1 MVRCRTIQKAV
12 VWCVHVAIDVC
23 MLQAK
28 NRHFLSHFHGYALH
42 FFWKNGRTWRI
53 VSVANDVVE
62 LINDPNYYIFTCVTD
77 LNGIQ
82 YSTASKLSWM
92 ELRKRAIISTS
103 NTTHTVSNRGDG
115 SDRVRVWELDAI
127 MVAVILWS
135 SPHLGFSDIIKR
147 QSALFESPLQLPPS
161 LVGGA

>member
-1 MVRCRTIQKAV
+1 
-12 VWCVHVAIDVC
+12 
-23 MLQAK
+23 
-28 NRHFLSHFHGYALH
+28 
-42 FFWKNGRTWRI
+42 
-53 VSVANDVVE
+53 VANDVVE

-115 SDRVRVWELDAI
+115 SDRVRV
-127 MVAVILWS
+127 
-135 SPHLGFSDIIKR
+135 
-147 QSALFESPLQLPPS
+147 
-161 LVGGA
+161 